1 MCRTVGAKFSVAF
14 RAENQYRTG
23 QPFTYIFCNA
33 SYTKHITATPDLR
46 DANALSISSGSGTQ
60 SLAGM
65 DPKCPPQR
73 RRNLVA
79 HLRTLLCD
87 VLPGG
92 ACPAAALVAV
102 RRASNARV
110 EGATPL
116 SMFWSSAQQ
125 IPCCPCWQTKK
136 GRPIAIDKMPTARTA
151 TPGSISRTAT
161 RSRFLSR
168 RWRQW
173 DHNSTDA
180 TNSTRTHHA
189 RAFGWLLQGTGTTT
203 RDQSRLCP
211 KSLPEDVSSED
222 SSLEDMPSEDMSSE
236 DMSPEDMSPEDMS
249 SEDSSPEDMS
259 SEDMLARQRH
269 LGSARFHSWFGNDI
283 LVP

>member
-1 MCRTVGAKFSVAF
+1 MCRTVGVKFSAAF
-14 RAENQYRTG
+14 RTENQYRTG

-33 SYTKHITATPDLR
+33 SYTKHITTIPDLR
-46 DANALSISSGSGTQ
+46 DVNALSISSGSGTQ

-65 DPKCPPQR
+65 DPKRPPQR

-79 HLRTLLCD
+79 HMRTLLCD
-87 VLPGG
+87 VVPGG

-125 IPCCPCWQTKK
+125 KRFASRARLKVQQRPSVASNQK
-136 GRPIAIDKMPTARTA
+136 GRPIAIEQMPTARNA
-151 TPGSISRTAT
+151 TPGSISRTVT

-173 DHNSTDA
+173 DHNPTDA

-189 RAFGWLLQGTGTTT
+189 RAIGCLLQGTGTTT
-203 RDQSRLCP
+203 RDQSRSCP
-211 KSLPEDVSSED
+211 KSLSRRCRNEDQIKTET
-222 SSLEDMPSEDMSSE
+222 
-236 DMSPEDMSPEDMS
+236 
-249 SEDSSPEDMS
+249 
-259 SEDMLARQRH
+259 QT
-269 LGSARFHSWFGNDI
+269 
-283 LVP
+283 

>member
-1 MCRTVGAKFSVAF
+1 MDSGTMCRTVGAKFSVAF

-87 VLPGG
+87 VVPGG

-102 RRASNARV
+102 RWCQVVHVPQRQTR
-110 EGATPL
+110 
-116 SMFWSSAQQ
+116 
-125 IPCCPCWQTKK
+125 IPFP
-136 GRPIAIDKMPTARTA
+136 
-151 TPGSISRTAT
+151 
-161 RSRFLSR
+161 
-168 RWRQW
+168 
-173 DHNSTDA
+173 
-180 TNSTRTHHA
+180 
-189 RAFGWLLQGTGTTT
+189 
-203 RDQSRLCP
+203 QSP
-211 KSLPEDVSSED
+211 VSL
-222 SSLEDMPSEDMSSE
+222 
-236 DMSPEDMSPEDMS
+236 
-249 SEDSSPEDMS
+249 
-259 SEDMLARQRH
+259 
-269 LGSARFHSWFGNDI
+269 
-283 LVP
+283 